1 MPLITIVIGTR
12 PEAIKLAPVIKAFS
26 SSKNFNVRIVL
37 TGQHKEMVYQVLDLF
52 NINAHNDLKLMTQDQ
67 TLTHITCSS
76 LFGLEEDFKSKKPDL
91 VFVQGDT
98 SSAFSGCLAAFYN
111 KIPIAHVEAGLRT
124 EDKYNPYPEEVNRR
138 LISQIADLHFAPTEK
153 AKSNLINAGIKE
165 NIFVTG
171 NTVIDA
177 LLSIADN
184 VNLPKIKNLN
194 WGSGKVIL
202 LTVHRREN
210 WGTNLDNIVIA
221 IQKIAQE
228 IKDIYFLIPM
238 HKNKKVRNIFK
249 SKLRKEKN
257 IFLIEPL
264 NYDEQIAAIKGS
276 YLVMTDSGGIQE
288 EVPSL
293 GKPVLIL
300 RNNTEREEA
309 IDAGAAK
316 LIGTQTETIIKS
328 VKELIKD
335 KKLYERMSKAINPF
349 GDGKACERILDHSLQ
364 YLNSKKNDKFL

>member
-1 MPLITIVIGTR
+1 MPLITIIIGTR

-26 SSKNFNVRIVL
+26 NSKNFNVRIVL
-37 TGQHKEMVYQVLDLF
+37 TGQHQEMVYQVLDLF
-52 NINAHNDLKLMTQDQ
+52 NINANYDLKLMSHDQ

-76 LFGLEEDFKSKKPDL
+76 LIGLEEDFKNKKPDL
-91 VFVQGDT
+91 VFIQGDT

-124 EDKYNPYPEEVNRR
+124 DDKSNPFPEEVNRR

-153 AKSNLINAGIKE
+153 AKLNLINSGIKE

-177 LLSIADN
+177 LMSISDN
-184 VNLPKIKNLN
+184 VKLPKINNLN
-194 WGSGKVIL
+194 WGTGKIIL
-202 LTVHRREN
+202 VTVHRREN
-210 WGTNLDNIVIA
+210 WGINLDNIVMA
-221 IQKIAQE
+221 IQQIAQE
-228 IKDIYFLIPM
+228 VKDIYFIIPM
-238 HKNKKVRNIFK
+238 HKNKKVRSIFK
-249 SKLRKEKN
+249 SKLRNEKN

-264 NYDEQIAAIKGS
+264 NYDQQIAAIKGS

-300 RNNTEREEA
+300 RSNTEREEA
-309 IDAGAAK
+309 IVAGAAK
-316 LIGTQTETIIKS
+316 LIGTRTETIIRS
-328 VKELIKD
+328 VKELIND
-335 KKLYERMSKAINPF
+335 KKLYERMSKSINPF
-349 GDGKACERILDHSLQ
+349 GDGKACERILEHSLQ
-364 YLNSKKNDKFL
+364 YLNSKKES

>member
-1 MPLITIVIGTR
+1 MPLITIIIGTR
-12 PEAIKLAPVIKAFS
+12 PEAIKLAPVIKTFS
-26 SSKNFNVRIVL
+26 NSRNFNVRILL
-37 TGQHKEMVYQVLDLF
+37 TGQHQQMVYQVLDLF
-52 NINAHNDLKLMTQDQ
+52 NIKANYDLELMTQDQ

-76 LFGLEEDFKSKKPDL
+76 LLGLEKDFKSKKPDL

-124 EDKYNPYPEEVNRR
+124 EDKSNPFPEEVNRR

-153 AKSNLINAGIKE
+153 AKLNLINTGIKE

-177 LLSIADN
+177 LMSISDN
-184 VNLPKIKNLN
+184 VKLPKINNLN

-202 LTVHRREN
+202 VTVHRREN
-210 WGTNLDNIVIA
+210 WGINLENIVTA

-228 IKDIYFLIPM
+228 INDIYFLIPM
-238 HKNKKVRNIFK
+238 HKNKKVRSKFK

-264 NYDEQIAAIKGS
+264 DYNHQIAAIKGS
-276 YLVMTDSGGIQE
+276 YFVITDSGGIQE
-288 EVPSL
+288 EAPSL

-300 RNNTEREEA
+300 RSNTEREEA
-309 IDAGAAK
+309 IIAGAAK
-316 LIGTQTETIIKS
+316 LIGTRTETIIKS
-328 VKELIKD
+328 VNELIND
-335 KKLYERMSKAINPF
+335 KKLYRRMSKAINPF
-349 GDGKACERILDHSLQ
+349 GDGKASERILEHSLQ
-364 YLNSKKNDKFL
+364 YLNSNKE